1 MIAMMKVGNSN
12 DCTGNEWKVNCT
24 GKVNYYAIIR
34 IIAMMM
40 MSVKIPINMIIRNGN
55 SKP

>member
-34 IIAMMM
+34 IIAM
-40 MSVKIPINMIIRNGN
+40 SSDLSSI
-55 SKP
+55 